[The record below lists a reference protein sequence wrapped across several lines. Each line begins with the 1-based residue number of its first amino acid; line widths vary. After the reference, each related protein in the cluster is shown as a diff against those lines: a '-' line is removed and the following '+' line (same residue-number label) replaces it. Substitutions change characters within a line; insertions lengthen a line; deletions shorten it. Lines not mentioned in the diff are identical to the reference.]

1 MPARALGVWAGQDH
15 ALATLQDALAAAAA
29 DHVEIFIAARTGEH
43 TRFAGERVHQPQTI
57 TECQVMV
64 RAVAGTGSA
73 RVAVSSLAA
82 ARDAVAAASEM
93 ARRRDGA
100 AHGVPSHRV
109 PSGGVPSGGAWVPH
123 GVATP
128 ADIAS
133 RPGLWH
139 ETTLA
144 WDAGVRSALAGR
156 IMDAA
161 RLAGGTAA
169 GVLTA
174 AITELAVA
182 TSAGQCCY
190 AAATEAGFS
199 LTARAGEAS
208 SYAADLG
215 RDASELSVAE
225 RAETAISQAA
235 ATGNLIAVPDGVH
248 DVVFGGLATAEVIG
262 FVPGFGFTAPAVA
275 AGIGLA
281 ATRPG
286 AILAPPGITV
296 ADDATADDVGLP
308 FPFDCEGIPKQ
319 RVELISAGRAGAAV
333 SDLASAA
340 ATGGRSTGH
349 AHIARESSP
358 APEAANLIMTPGEST
373 EAELIAGVER
383 GLYIQRLWY
392 NRLVDAEAGT
402 VVGTSR
408 DGCFL
413 IEDGRLT
420 AGLQTGRF
428 TESVL
433 GALARTDGIGSRLIT
448 LPVPNVWNGCSSAPA
463 IRVRGFR
470 FGSRQGATVR
480 ERTRGA

>member
-1 MPARALGVWAGQDH
+1 MPGTTLQAWAGQDQ
-15 ALATLQDALAAAAA
+15 ALTALDEALAAAEA
-29 DHVEIFIAARTGEH
+29 DHVEIFVAARSGEH

-57 TECQVMV
+57 IECQVMV

-73 RVAVSSLAA
+73 RVAVSSLA
-82 ARDAVAAASEM
+82 RVGDAVAEAADL
-93 ARRRDGA
+93 ARRRDA
-100 AHGVPSHRV
+100 AGRAAA
-109 PSGGVPSGGAWVPH
+109 SGGLPH
-123 GVATP
+123 GSAGP
-128 ADIAS
+128 AGI
-133 RPGLWH
+133 PVLTGLWH
-139 ETTLA
+139 ESTLA
-144 WDAGVRSALAGR
+144 WDAGARSALAGR

-161 RLAGGTAA
+161 SSAGGTAA

-174 AITELAVA
+174 AISELAVA
-182 TSAGQCCY
+182 TSAGQRCY

-208 SYAADLG
+208 SHAADLG
-215 RDASELSVAE
+215 RDVGELGVPE
-225 RAETAISQAA
+225 RAETAIGQAA
-235 ATGNLIAVPDGVH
+235 AAGYLIDVPDGVH
-248 DVVFGGLATAEVIG
+248 DVVFGGLATAELIG
-262 FVPGFGFTAPAVA
+262 FLPDFGFTAPAVA

-286 AILAPPGITV
+286 ATLAPAGLTV
-296 ADDATADDVGLP
+296 ADDATAGPGLP
-308 FPFDCEGIPKQ
+308 FPFDFEGTPKQ
-319 RVELISAGRAGAAV
+319 RVELLAAGRVGRAV

-340 ATGGRSTGH
+340 ATGGQSTGH

-358 APEAANLIMTPGEST
+358 APEAANLIMTPGAAS
-373 EAELIAGVER
+373 EAELIAGVGR

-413 IEDGRLT
+413 IEDGKLT
-420 AGLQTGRF
+420 TGLRTGRF

-433 GALARTDGIGSRLIT
+433 GALARIDGIGSRLVT

-470 FGSRQGATVR
+470 FGSRQGKD
-480 ERTRGA
+480 

>member
-1 MPARALGVWAGQDH
+1 M
-15 ALATLQDALAAAAA
+15 
-29 DHVEIFIAARTGEH
+29 
-43 TRFAGERVHQPQTI
+43 
-57 TECQVMV
+57 
-64 RAVAGTGSA
+64 
-73 RVAVSSLAA
+73 
-82 ARDAVAAASEM
+82 
-93 ARRRDGA
+93 
-100 AHGVPSHRV
+100 
-109 PSGGVPSGGAWVPH
+109 
-123 GVATP
+123 
-128 ADIAS
+128 
-133 RPGLWH
+133 
-139 ETTLA
+139 
-144 WDAGVRSALAGR
+144 
-156 IMDAA
+156 
-161 RLAGGTAA
+161 
-169 GVLTA
+169 
-174 AITELAVA
+174 
-182 TSAGQCCY
+182 
-190 AAATEAGFS
+190 
-199 LTARAGEAS
+199 
-208 SYAADLG
+208 
-215 RDASELSVAE
+215 
-225 RAETAISQAA
+225 AISQAA
-235 ATGNLIAVPDGVH
+235 ATGNLIAVPDGGH
-248 DVVFGGLATAEVIG
+248 DVVFGGLATAELIG
-262 FVPGFGFTAPAVA
+262 FVPNFGFTAPAVA

-296 ADDATADDVGLP
+296 ADDATAAGVGLP
-308 FPFDCEGIPKQ
+308 FPFDCEGTPKK
-319 RVELISAGRAGAAV
+319 RVELISAGRVGGAV

-340 ATGGRSTGH
+340 ATSGRSTGH

-358 APEAANLIMTPGEST
+358 APEAANLVMTPGPSS
-373 EAELIAGVER
+373 EAELITGVER

-470 FGSRQGATVR
+470 FGSRQGAAVR

>member
-1 MPARALGVWAGQDH
+1 MPTAVLGVWAGQDH
-15 ALATLQDALAAAAA
+15 ALATLEDALDAAAA

-43 TRFAGERVHQPQTI
+43 TRFAGGRVHQPQTI
-57 TECQVMV
+57 VECQVMV

-100 AHGVPSHRV
+100 AGRRPA
-109 PSGGVPSGGAWVPH
+109 GGGAVTGGWVPH
-123 GVATP
+123 GVAGP
-128 ADIAS
+128 AGIAN
-133 RPGLWH
+133 PAGLWH

-144 WDAGVRSALAGR
+144 WDAGVRSALSGR

-161 RLAGGTAA
+161 RSARGTAA

-182 TSAGQCCY
+182 TSAGQRCY

-225 RAETAISQAA
+225 RAEIAISQAA

-248 DVVFGGLATAEVIG
+248 DVVFGGLATAELIG
-262 FVPGFGFTAPAVA
+262 FVPDFGFTAPAVA

-286 AILAPPGITV
+286 AIIAPPGITV
-296 ADDATADDVGLP
+296 ADDAAAGVGLP
-308 FPFDCEGIPKQ
+308 FPFDCEGTPKQ
-319 RVELISAGRAGAAV
+319 RVELISAGHVGGAV

-340 ATGGRSTGH
+340 ATSGQSTGH

-358 APEAANLIMTPGEST
+358 APEAANLIMTPGGSS

-392 NRLVDAEAGT
+392 NRLVDTEAGT

-420 AGLQTGRF
+420 AGLETGRF

-470 FGSRQGATVR
+470 FGSRQGKD
-480 ERTRGA
+480 